1 MSNLEKKIETRES
14 ERFLV
19 FTLNGEKY
27 ALTLLKVKEVIALT
41 KTTPMPYMP
50 SYFKGI
56 MNLRGKVISV
66 IDLRLKFKMK
76 ESGESSETTIIIL
89 DIDSL
94 SVGVVVDS
102 VDFVLSPP
110 AEHIQ
115 PAPDVEGH
123 IGAEYVEG
131 VVEHEE
137 KLVLIVDIE
146 KTVNANE
153 IKHHL
158 KKSA

>member
-1 MSNLEKKIETRES
+1 MSKLEEKIETSES

-50 SYFKGI
+50 PYFKGI

-76 ESGESSETTIIIL
+76 ESGESPETTIIIL

-94 SVGVVVDS
+94 SVGVIVDS

-110 AEHIQ
+110 AEEIQ

-123 IGAEYVEG
+123 IGSEYVEG

-153 IKHHL
+153 IKSHL